1 MESTFINTP
10 EDLAAAEG
18 TPEFDAFMV
27 QLAGSL
33 YRLDRDDE
41 AATWVAVK
49 DESTVNRF
57 GLTAADFPDAVPPA
71 LPVYVAFVEPV
82 PTVVTMAQAQLALLA
97 AGHLDAVEAAV
108 EGMPREAQI
117 LWRKANTVVRG
128 DPLLIELAALLGL
141 SETDVD
147 ALFVAGSKL

>member
-82 PTVVTMAQAQLALLA
+82 PTTISMAQAQLALLA

-108 EGMPREAQI
+108 DGMAREAQI
-117 LWRKANTVVRG
+117 TWRKANTVKRD
-128 DPLLIELAALLGL
+128 DPLVVQMAALLGL

-147 ALFVAGSKL
+147 ALFTAGSKL